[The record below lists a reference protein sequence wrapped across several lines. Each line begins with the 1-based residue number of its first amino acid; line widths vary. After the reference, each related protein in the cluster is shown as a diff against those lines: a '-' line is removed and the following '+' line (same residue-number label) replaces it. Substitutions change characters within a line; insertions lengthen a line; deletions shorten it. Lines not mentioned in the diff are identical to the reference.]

1 MNNAEGLIQLKMQTS
16 LDGKVSSTLIHPL
29 SYDNI
34 NNQTL
39 VEAIPYTG
47 RQHQIRVHLEAIS
60 HRIVGD
66 PIYGLDEGFVD
77 AFLKGNIDKSERIEI
92 TGHLG

>member
-1 MNNAEGLIQLKMQTS
+1 MERNVCAKAFVKKYKALVEDELKEAVLIDKKINNAEGLIQLKMQTS

-47 RQHQIRVHLEAIS
+47 RQHQIRVTF
-60 HRIVGD
+60 RG
-66 PIYGLDEGFVD
+66 Y
-77 AFLKGNIDKSERIEI
+77 I
-92 TGHLG
+92 T